1 MGSRLHERTVKL
13 RTTGLS
19 REKEIYSRSADRL
32 ERDFDFVAEI
42 AMNLIGVDPEGRVT
56 FYL

>member
-1 MGSRLHERTVKL
+1 MHEEIVKL

-19 REKEIYSRSADRL
+19 REKEIYSRSPDGL

>member
-1 MGSRLHERTVKL
+1 MHEEIVKL

-19 REKEIYSRSADRL
+19 REKESYSRSPDRL

>member
-1 MGSRLHERTVKL
+1 MHVEKIKL

-19 REKEIYSRSADRL
+19 SRKIYSRSPDGL
-32 ERDFDFVAEI
+32 ERDFDFVAKI